1 MQPPARLYVISGRL
15 KTLYPNGVDVDVGEL
30 VVEPAALVHRQ
41 EQPTKTRAHAEPKA
55 ELPNVSEEKY
65 STGFGLAAIA
75 ILTAPSAESTGRIC
89 KTVVYSEGMRL

>member
-1 MQPPARLYVISGRL
+1 VISGRL
-15 KTLYPNGVDVDVGEL
+15 KTLYPNGVDVEL

-65 STGFGLAAIA
+65 STGFGLGRDRHSYGAFRRIHRPNFQDRSV
-75 ILTAPSAESTGRIC
+75 LRRDAPANS
-89 KTVVYSEGMRL
+89 